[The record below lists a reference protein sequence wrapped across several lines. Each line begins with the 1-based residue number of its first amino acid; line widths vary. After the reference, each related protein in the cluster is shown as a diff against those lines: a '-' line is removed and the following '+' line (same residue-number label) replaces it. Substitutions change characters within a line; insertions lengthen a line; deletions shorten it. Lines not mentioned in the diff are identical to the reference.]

1 MEMKTR
7 FFSFLLLLL
16 IGIKFSS
23 AQDTAIICSKQKL
36 SNSTMFKASFS
47 NNRFVDLLASY
58 DVNYHF
64 LDLSLEAD
72 TTFILGS
79 VLTQFTVLNPLDTFT
94 FELHQDFQI
103 DSIVDAQSKNYTYNR
118 INDEVY
124 VPLSAALQTNQ
135 NFCFKIYYH
144 GTPPSGASAAI
155 GNGFSNDFSPNYGT
169 RVTWSLSQ
177 PYVAKEWW
185 PCKQS
190 LLDKIDSVTIHVT
203 TSNTNK
209 VGSNGLLKN
218 IVALAKNK
226 HRFEWES
233 KYPIDY
239 YLISVSVG
247 NYFENIDYAKPKGI
261 QDSILILNYLYN
273 EQAYNDNKKTLGE
286 CKDVLSYYS
295 ECFGTYPFYK
305 EKYGHSMAPFS
316 GGMEHQTMTTL
327 GIISYD
333 VMVHELAHQWFGDE
347 VTCSSWS
354 DLWLNEGFATYAELL
369 AYEKFYP
376 QYLANKLFSKI
387 NYAKQGIGSVFIK
400 DTTSVSRL
408 FNSNLTYNKGGIVLH
423 MLRWYIG
430 DSLFFKS
437 LKTYTAQ
444 FAFQTANTLNF
455 KAVCEQV
462 SGKDL
467 SAFFQEWIM
476 GTGYPNY
483 QINWNYAS
491 SSAHFNVFQRNFQ
504 GSGNLFSIDLPL
516 RLYFADGDST
526 DIRLQGNALA
536 ANYTKL
542 NIADSIIRVEFNSK
556 RQIMANGIV
565 SKDTMLTSINEFIE
579 KPLLNLYPNPCNEK
593 LTIRTSL
600 QMPVELNLFDMHGK
614 LLSSTTQT
622 KEEEI
627 LLLPES
633 VGVYLLL
640 IKNDKHQSIHKISRN

>member
-1 MEMKTR
+1 MKAKI
-7 FFSFLLLLL
+7 SAFLILFYHC
-16 IGIKFSS
+16 IGLTL
-23 AQDTAIICSKQKL
+23 AQDAAIVCSKQKL
-36 SNSTMFKASFS
+36 KNNVLLKASFS
-47 NNRFVDLLASY
+47 NERFVDLLSSY
-58 DVNYHF
+58 DVKYHF
-64 LDLSLEAD
+64 LNLSVEAD
-72 TTFILGS
+72 TTFISGS
-79 VLTQFTVLNPLDTFT
+79 VQTNIIALQTIDTFA
-94 FELHQDFQI
+94 FELHQDLQI
-103 DSIVDAQSKNYTYNR
+103 DSILDAQSNR
-118 INDEVY
+118 YKFSSVNDEIY

-135 NFCFKIYYH
+135 SFSFKIYYH

-155 GNGFSNDFSPNYGT
+155 GNGFSNDFSTNYGT

-190 LLDKIDSVTIHVT
+190 LTDKIDSVKIHVT
-203 TSNTNK
+203 TSSINK

-218 IVALAKNK
+218 IVPLPNNK
-226 HRFEWES
+226 HRYEWES

-261 QDSILILNYLYN
+261 QDSILILSYLYN
-273 EQAYNDNKKTLGE
+273 EQAYTDNKKTLGE

-295 ECFGTYPFYK
+295 ECFGLYPFYK

-327 GIISYD
+327 GVISYD
-333 VMVHELAHQWFGDE
+333 VMVHELAHQWFGDK

-376 QYLANKLFSKI
+376 QYLANKLLSKM
-387 NYAKQGIGSVFIK
+387 NGAKQGYGSVFIS
-400 DTTSVSRL
+400 DTASVERL

-437 LKTYTAQ
+437 LKTYTNQ
-444 FAFQTANTLNF
+444 FAFQTANTQNF
-455 KAVCEQV
+455 KAICEQV

-467 SAFFQEWIM
+467 TAFFQEWIM

-483 QINWNYAS
+483 QINWNYTNGT
-491 SSAHFNVFQRNFQ
+491 AHFNVFQTNYQ
-504 GSGNLFSIDLPL
+504 GAGNLFSIDLPI
-516 RLYFADGDST
+516 RLFFANGDST
-526 DIRLQGNALA
+526 DIHLQGNALA
-536 ANYTKL
+536 TNYTKL
-542 NIADSIIRVEFNSK
+542 NVADSIIRVEFNSK

-565 SKDTMLTSINEFIE
+565 SKDTMLTSIHEIIE
-579 KPLLNLYPNPCNEK
+579 KPLLNLYPNPCDEK
-593 LTIRTSL
+593 LSVHASM
-600 QMPVELNLFDMHGK
+600 QMPIELSLFDMSGK
-614 LLSSTTQT
+614 LLRSVIQT
-622 KEEEI
+622 KEEETI
-627 LLLPES
+627 LLPETE
-633 VGVYLLL
+633 GVYV
-640 IKNDKHQSIHKISRN
+640 IQVKNTQHQSIHKIIRN

>member
-1 MEMKTR
+1 MYMKAKIIVILV
-7 FFSFLLLLL
+7 LLFQS
-16 IGIKFSS
+16 IVQAI
-23 AQDTAIICSKQKL
+23 AQDAAVICSKQKL
-36 SNSTMFKASFS
+36 YNNSFFKASFS
-47 NNRFVDLLASY
+47 NERFVDLLSSY
-58 DVNYHF
+58 DVKFHF
-64 LDLSLEAD
+64 LNLNVEAD
-72 TTFILGS
+72 TTFISGS
-79 VLTQFTVLNPLDTFT
+79 VQTNITALQTIDTFA
-94 FELHQDFQI
+94 FELHQDLLI
-103 DSIVDAQSKNYTYNR
+103 DSILDAQSNR
-118 INDEVY
+118 YKFSSINDEVY

-135 NFCFKIYYH
+135 NYSFKIYYH

-190 LLDKIDSVTIHVT
+190 LTDKIDSVKIHVT
-203 TSNTNK
+203 TSSMNK

-218 IVALAKNK
+218 IVQLPNNK
-226 HRFEWES
+226 HRYEWES
-233 KYPIDY
+233 NYPIDY

-273 EQAYNDNKKTLGE
+273 EQAYIDNKKTLGE
-286 CKDVLSYYS
+286 CKDVLAYYS
-295 ECFGTYPFYK
+295 ECFGLYPFYK

-327 GIISYD
+327 GVISYD

-376 QYLANKLFSKI
+376 QYLANKLLSKI
-387 NYAKQGIGSVFIK
+387 NYAKQGFGSVFIQ
-400 DTTSVSRL
+400 DTASVARL

-423 MLRWYIG
+423 MLRWHIG
-430 DSLFFKS
+430 DSMFFKS
-437 LKTYTAQ
+437 LKTYITQ
-444 FAFQTANTLNF
+444 FAFQTANTQNF

-483 QINWNYAS
+483 QINWNYAN

-516 RLYFADGDST
+516 RLFFANGDST

-536 ANYTKL
+536 ANYIKL
-542 NIADSIIRVEFNSK
+542 NITDSIVRIEFNSK
-556 RQIMANGIV
+556 KQIMANGIV
-565 SKDTMLTSINEFIE
+565 RKDTMLTSVHEIFE
-579 KPLLNLYPNPCNEK
+579 KPLLSLYPNPCDEK
-593 LTIRTSL
+593 LSVHTNM
-600 QMPVELNLFDMHGK
+600 QMPIQLNLFDMNGK
-614 LLSSTTQT
+614 LLSSTIQT
-622 KEEEI
+622 KEEETI
-627 LLLPES
+627 LVPEAA
-633 VGVYLLL
+633 GVYLLQ
-640 IKNDKHQSIHKISRN
+640 IKNDKYQSVHKIIRN